1 MTEYVVKI
9 AFWLRAFDSVTIEA
23 TSDAEAIEKAKV
35 AATAA
40 MESTAFPEHIDTDE
54 RREGVIAYIDRTAP
68 DGNEPVIDDV
78 EFDADR
84 IHDPEH
90 RKLLASHEAE
100 DLQPQRVS
108 HRLHRRARL
117 ADVLPLA
124 DEIEDVVGDFRLG
137 GTPARAGGHGAN
149 VEAI

>member
-35 AATAA
+35 AATTA
-40 MESTAFPEHIDTDE
+40 MESPAFPEHIDTDE

-84 IHDPEH
+84 IHDP
-90 RKLLASHEAE
+90 
-100 DLQPQRVS
+100 PV
-108 HRLHRRARL
+108 
-117 ADVLPLA
+117 
-124 DEIEDVVGDFRLG
+124 
-137 GTPARAGGHGAN
+137 T
-149 VEAI
+149 